1 MLLFLKRYF
10 FIAAILL
17 CLLPFSGAVYLLLE
31 ATNEDI
37 AFTEKELTGLRYH
50 QALFTLLITAHEYRG
65 QSYIA
70 TPSNQDTLKLQKL
83 EEKIVA
89 LIENIDRLENDAK
102 TLTLLSQWQDT
113 KKAVLTM
120 FEVTA
125 SETPK
130 ERFNQHTHSLS
141 LIKLLMQKVG
151 NLSNLIL
158 DPQMG
163 TYYTMNVLVN
173 IMPNAI
179 WNLGYLRGTI
189 ARTIAAAEDI
199 TSQEHMV
206 FEIKGK
212 LATLVDQY
220 RDSIAVI
227 EEYDPESINA
237 IERHVRA
244 LDQMEISIALVT
256 NMIDYQVGG
265 VTHEKI
271 FAEFG
276 KSIAV
281 FQEAYT
287 SFAEHLDLYLKKRID
302 EYKLYRLKMLL
313 TLSTTLIVAFSAL
326 FFARRDILH
335 QKIRAERAS
344 RAKSEFLANMSHEI
358 RTPMNGV
365 LGVVDMLRET
375 DLNPEQSNW
384 VNIIKKSGDALLEI
398 INDILDLSKIE
409 SGILELE
416 EVNFSLYSV
425 VEDVTDF
432 MMFKTQEQGIELLV
446 EFEKVPDYYIG
457 DVGRIRQILLNLI
470 SNAIKFTQKGYVV
483 LRISSIN
490 HGDSAELLMEVEDT
504 GIGIPESKY
513 ESIFDKFVQA
523 EESTTRKFG
532 GTGLGLPICK
542 DLAKLMGGDITVRSE
557 IGKGSV
563 FSFSVK
569 LPYGKNE
576 RKILNHS
583 NVDISGLNILVVDD
597 LPVNGYILSRYVL
610 RWVKNCDVT
619 LSATEAMD
627 MLQKAHSIGNPY
639 DLVFI
644 DRQMPEINGI
654 KLANN
659 IKNDP
664 ELKNTALIMLT
675 SSSSGAM
682 TSPEFIHK
690 QGFLGFCLK
699 PYHPLQLKNLIL
711 SVWDAYKKGNTEK
724 LITDRS
730 VSSASFHNR
739 EEKILLK
746 QAVAAQE
753 RKAHILV
760 VDDMSVNRLLLTN
773 LLTKLGYRSVT
784 ATNGI
789 EAISALESENFD
801 MVFMDCHMPEMDGY
815 DCTRAIRDKEKNEDR
830 KRLPVI
836 ALTADAIKGN
846 EQRCLEAGMD
856 DFLTKPIN
864 KTRIETMLNKWLE
877 TA

>member
-1 MLLFLKRYF
+1 MFFLAKKFRKSDADVNNSPKWHYVYY
-10 FIAAILL
+10 ILAAFNVFTVAASFYMHDNLVNL
-17 CLLPFSGAVYLLLE
+17 YENSANFNAEWSFRQKKLLE
-31 ATNEDI
+31 LGNTSVAMNAPGNDLFISKDI
-37 AFTEKELTGLRYH
+37 KKESDTFNSLY
-50 QALFTLLITAHEYRG
+50 QEFRG
-65 QSYIA
+65 Q
-70 TPSNQDTLKLQKL
+70 
-83 EEKIVA
+83 
-89 LIENIDRLENDAK
+89 
-102 TLTLLSQWQDT
+102 
-113 KKAVLTM
+113 
-120 FEVTA
+120 
-125 SETPK
+125 
-130 ERFNQHTHSLS
+130 
-141 LIKLLMQKVG
+141 
-151 NLSNLIL
+151 LIL
-158 DPQMG
+158 F
-163 TYYTMNVLVN
+163 
-173 IMPNAI
+173 
-179 WNLGYLRGTI
+179 RGRIEAFENYEISQKDHTEI
-189 ARTIAAAEDI
+189 LQDI
-199 TSQEHMV
+199 
-206 FEIKGK
+206 
-212 LATLVDQY
+212 D
-220 RDSIAVI
+220 
-227 EEYDPESINA
+227 A
-237 IERHVRA
+237 IERNA
-244 LDQMEISIALVT
+244 LETKIHTDNIFDYFAKGDEATAAIYMAKMDQSFAINANLISKIAVKMTDIQTTFSNAQSSEASFLRKIESYIFALVGLLVCVATWYGT
-256 NMIDYQVGG
+256 NI
-265 VTHEKI
+265 
-271 FAEFG
+271 
-276 KSIAV
+276 
-281 FQEAYT
+281 
-287 SFAEHLDLYLKKRID
+287 
-302 EYKLYRLKMLL
+302 
-313 TLSTTLIVAFSAL
+313 
-326 FFARRDILH
+326 ARRVRKEEEVKNALRMELEEHKNHLQEMVEVQTKDLLI
-335 QKIRAERAS
+335 QIDRAEQAS
-344 RAKSEFLANMSHEI
+344 RSKSEFLANMSHEI

-365 LGVVDMLRET
+365 LGVVDMLKET
-375 DLNPEQSNW
+375 DLDPEQSNW

-542 DLAKLMGGDITVRSE
+542 DLAKLMGGDITVISE
-557 IGKGSV
+557 LGKGSV

-583 NVDISGLNILVVDD
+583 NIDISGLNILVVDD

-644 DRQMPEINGI
+644 DRQMPETNGI
-654 KLANN
+654 TFANN

-664 ELKNTALIMLT
+664 ELKNTVLIMLT